1 MEGTFDEIINETDD
15 HSDLEYETLSISY
28 SETRRGQELIFS
40 AYESQGKEQ
49 TVVINPYGSTA
60 KMNSMGVY
68 DDSLRSLPEN
78 MFMKLSKLLAEDYNV
93 IYMGY
98 QQLSLKMILNISV
111 FQNPMYTF
119 VIGWE

>member
-1 MEGTFDEIINETDD
+1 
-15 HSDLEYETLSISY
+15 
-28 SETRRGQELIFS
+28 
-40 AYESQGKEQ
+40 
-49 TVVINPYGSTA
+49 
-60 KMNSMGVY
+60 MNSMGVY